1 MNHTIDTANGFT
13 IQQRGVGHTWM
24 YFMALRDDVAQIK
37 THSDLGT
44 LKAWCDK
51 QPSASIAERMEAH
64 ADHTRE
70 WIARGRPKDGRPDTV
85 GYEVLPPSEWA
96 ELNKKV
102 GDTLQ
107 EIAEKGFTQWAMGSS
122 YDELTE
128 KE

>member
-24 YFMALRDDVAQIK
+24 YFMALRDDVAEIK

-44 LKAWCDK
+44 LKAWCNK
-51 QPSASIAERMEAH
+51 QPETSIDQRMEAH

-70 WIARGRPKDGRPDTV
+70 WIARGRPKDGRPDMV
-85 GYEVLPPSEWA
+85 GYEVLPSSEWA

-107 EIAEKGFTQWAMGSS
+107 EIADKGFLGWLGL
-122 YDELTE
+122 DELNE